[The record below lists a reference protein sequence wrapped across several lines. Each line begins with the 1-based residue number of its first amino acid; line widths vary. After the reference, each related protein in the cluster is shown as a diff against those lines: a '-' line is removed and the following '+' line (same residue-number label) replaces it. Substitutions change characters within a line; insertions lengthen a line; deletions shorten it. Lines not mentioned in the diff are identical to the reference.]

1 MVTETE
7 GGDQWTPPP
16 RFNQYYSGRRK
27 LAIAAAAIAGAVALY
42 FVANHFINSHP
53 ALPTRTEEAKGHGLS
68 FPAYQPPAT
77 QPLPKPKTVAQRF
90 LPQLPTTQRETKDDI
105 LAASSDMA
113 NEDGG
118 SGGGNLMPPS
128 SPLASLGGQGEGSA
142 GKDDALTAA
151 LQPSDLGRPTRAR
164 IDRHAMYEIS
174 AGRHI
179 HCTRD
184 VAVNSELPGIITC
197 VLPNEV
203 RNDSNTL
210 MLLPKGSHAIGQ
222 IQHGVI
228 QGNDR
233 LFVLWTEFRTS
244 DDPPIKIPIHS
255 PAADELGRT
264 GMTGAVNDFFWPNL
278 LATAVYSFVDAG
290 PQLVESAIQNN
301 SHTNNQL
308 NFNQLYAPEQSL
320 AGRVL
325 QQRLNRPPVL
335 EANQGDDLMIII
347 GQDIDC
353 SDAVHIRLR
362 DTGEP

>member
-1 MVTETE
+1 V
-7 GGDQWTPPP
+7 QHFQP
-16 RFNQYYSGRRK
+16 
-27 LAIAAAAIAGAVALY
+27 AG
-42 FVANHFINSHP
+42 
-53 ALPTRTEEAKGHGLS
+53 LPT
-68 FPAYQPPAT
+68 
-77 QPLPKPKTVAQRF
+77 LPKAS
-90 LPQLPTTQRETKDDI
+90 KDDI

-113 NEDGG
+113 NEDGNAG
-118 SGGGNLMPPS
+118 EGAYDLPGGGGRGRGN
-128 SPLASLGGQGEGSA
+128 GEG
-142 GKDDALTAA
+142 GGVDDALSAA
-151 LQPSDLGRPTRAR
+151 LRPSDLGGTERAR
-164 IDRHAMYEIS
+164 VDRHAIYEIS

-210 MLLPKGSHAIGQ
+210 MLLPKGTHVIGP

-264 GMTGAVNDFFWPNL
+264 GMTGAVNDHFWSNL
-278 LATAVYSFVDAG
+278 LAAAVYSFVDAG
-290 PQLVESAIQNN
+290 PGLVEAAIQNN
-301 SHTNNQL
+301 SHNNNQL

-320 AGRVL
+320 AGKVL

-335 EANQGDDLMIII
+335 EANQGDDLTIVV

-353 SDAVHIRLR
+353 SGAVSIRLR
-362 DTGEP
+362 ETSDN